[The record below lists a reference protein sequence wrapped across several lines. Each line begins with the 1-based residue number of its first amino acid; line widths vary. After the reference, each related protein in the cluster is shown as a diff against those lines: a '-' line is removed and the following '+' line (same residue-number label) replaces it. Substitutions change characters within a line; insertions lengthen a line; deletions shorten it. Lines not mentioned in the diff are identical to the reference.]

1 MNTMTTSIDSAPPST
16 RRDGRATGYFTLAGY
31 VLVTVLIAAA
41 WSVSNQNLIRAESG
55 LGYWLGITGTT
66 LMGLLLLYPLRKRVR
81 AMRGLGPTSLWF
93 RVHMIFGIVGPLLII
108 LHSNFRLGSMNG
120 RIALFCTL
128 IVAASGIVG
137 RYIYAK
143 LHYGLYGRRASIEG
157 LRRDVE
163 TLRESK
169 GAGLNLLPAIS
180 GDLAA
185 REDRLLSAEP
195 GILGA
200 FVRAMT
206 IAPETVYL
214 RWLLQRRAKR
224 HINRLAESSQVIA
237 THRKRIQRS
246 ANLYLSRRLSAVR
259 KYAQFQAFES
269 LFSLWHIVHYPLFL
283 ILVVAV
289 IVHVIAVHMY

>member
-1 MNTMTTSIDSAPPST
+1 MNTTTTTMGYTEPAT
-16 RRDGRATGYFTLAGY
+16 RRGRRATGYLTLAGY
-31 VLVTVLIAAA
+31 VLVALLILAA

-66 LMGLLLLYPLRKRVR
+66 LMGLLLLYPLRKRMR
-81 AMRGLGPTSLWF
+81 AMRRLGPTQIWF

-108 LHSNFRLGSMNG
+108 LHSNFRLGSPNG

-128 IVAASGIVG
+128 IVAGSGIIG

-185 REDRLLSAEP
+185 REDRLLSAQP

-200 FVRAMT
+200 FVRAVT
-206 IAPETVYL
+206 IAPETLYL
-214 RWLLQRRAKR
+214 RWTLQRRARR
-224 HINRLAESSQVIA
+224 HIDSLARSSEVIA
-237 THRKRIQRS
+237 THRKRIERS
-246 ANLYLSRRLSAVR
+246 ARQYLSRRLSAVR
-259 KYAQFQAFES
+259 KYAQFQAFET